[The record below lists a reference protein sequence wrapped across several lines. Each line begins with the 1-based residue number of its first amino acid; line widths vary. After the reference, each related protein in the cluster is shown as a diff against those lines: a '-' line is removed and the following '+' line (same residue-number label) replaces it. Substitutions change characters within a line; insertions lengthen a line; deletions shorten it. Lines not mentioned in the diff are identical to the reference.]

1 MKQLS
6 PNAKK
11 GLSEEE
17 SKNYSRYMRRS
28 YFVHD
33 FGEVLKEA
41 YPDIKS
47 VEYIQGAEGTAK
59 PWNGVTERVRITYDG
74 GYVKLVNVEC
84 DSLAAII
91 HDVERAIYD

>member
-11 GLSEEE
+11 ALSEEE
-17 SKNYSRYMRRS
+17 SRNYSRYMRRS

-33 FGEVLKEA
+33 LGEVLKEA

-47 VEYIQGAEGTAK
+47 VEYIQGTEGTAK
-59 PWNGVTERVRITYDG
+59 PWNGTAERVKITYVG
-74 GYVKLVNVEC
+74 GYTKLVNVEC